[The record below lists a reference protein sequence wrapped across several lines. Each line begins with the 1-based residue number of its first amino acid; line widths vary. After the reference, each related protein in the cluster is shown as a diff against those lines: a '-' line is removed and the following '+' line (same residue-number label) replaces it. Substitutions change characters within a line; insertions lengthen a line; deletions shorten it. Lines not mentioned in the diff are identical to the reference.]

1 MSDIHTCLWPGCRM
15 KIPVSQEYCRQH
27 VKAAER
33 ARQPSIVQR
42 ARQFASSGS
51 DLSDEIAVM
60 RFLMNA
66 RLGNTDPNDY
76 AALAALSP
84 DFNIHAEQVS
94 RIVATNHKV
103 RKESGAML
111 PQEQALALVDSITEL
126 LKEEFKDEPTR
137 LRRVE
142 QRCLA
147 IMTSIFSSSEDT
159 NAQPTPTTVPSQP

>member
-1 MSDIHTCLWPGCRM
+1 M
-15 KIPVSQEYCRQH
+15 KIPIGQEYCRQH
-27 VKAAER
+27 VRAAER
-33 ARQPSIVQR
+33 AQKPQIIQR
-42 ARQFASSGS
+42 ARQFASSAS
-51 DLSDEIAVM
+51 DLGDEIAVM

-66 RLGNTDPNDY
+66 RLGNIDPNDH

-84 DFNIHAEQVS
+84 DFNIHAEQLS

-126 LKEEFKDEPTR
+126 LKEEFKDDPIR

-147 IMTSIFSSSEDT
+147 IMSSIFATSSEDA
-159 NAQPTPTTVPSQP
+159 NAQPTPTTVPSQS